1 MVSLFEYVLVV
12 FRYTWVFGDACV
24 SSTLA
29 ASWIRE
35 IRTWVEA
42 SLAENME
49 GRHCKSFLRYSCLT
63 VTAPL
68 DPHFL
73 RKGPVLREMCLA
85 FCAFQQLIYFMS
97 L

>member
-1 MVSLFEYVLVV
+1 MVPLFEYVLVV

-29 ASWIRE
+29 TSWIRG
-35 IRTWVEA
+35 IRAWVEA
-42 SLAENME
+42 SLTENME
-49 GRHCKSFLRYSCLT
+49 GRHCKSFLRYFCLT
-63 VTAPL
+63 VTDPL
-68 DPHFL
+68 GPHF
-73 RKGPVLREMCLA
+73 RKGPVLCEMCLA